1 MISAARTF
9 TSALLLPL
17 WMCCAPALAFE
28 SGKLVWL
35 TQDIGREKAM
45 AAIRDKSA
53 ETAKL
58 IAEWRWD
65 ACGARPDKT
74 FRCVSVAKDWI
85 EIRLNSNRTGWV
97 RRSSVA
103 DSDGFVAFLLD
114 RILLMEEYAAGTGR
128 FKDLLPLDR
137 DGRLAEL
144 KARKKDDK
152 RAARVLVHCLT
163 RHVSHESL
171 RVAVRSS
178 TISDRGKS
186 ALIGALGKNDK
197 EAVAK
202 LIAKLGK
209 SDVAGSVA
217 SKKLAA
223 IGSPAVEPLLEQL
236 RSPDRR
242 VRYWAIPALCG
253 TGDLRV
259 VPPIAELMRTDKDA
273 FVRSVAA
280 YYLRQLPS
288 ATEALI
294 AQLRVEKNGGVA
306 GWIARGLVEANRVK
320 AAAVLAEKTDHPAEK
335 VRVYALK
342 GIVKFRVAS
351 AHRTILRHA
360 RTDASANVR
369 SECIKL
375 LSDLGRRDRKTREV
389 LAAELKAP
397 QPARRW
403 HAIKALRKLSGL
415 EYGYDPAKT
424 TADNAAAIASW
435 NKWCE
440 K

>member
-9 TSALLLPL
+9 ASALLL

-28 SGKLVWL
+28 PDRLAWL
-35 TQDIGREKAM
+35 TRDVNREKTM
-45 AAIRDKSA
+45 AAIRDKPA

-74 FRCVSVAKDWI
+74 FRCVSAAKDWI
-85 EIRLNSNRTGWV
+85 EVRLNSNRTGWV
-97 RRSSVA
+97 RRSSA
-103 DSDGFVAFLLD
+103 TDSDGFIAFLLD
-114 RILLMEEYAAGTGR
+114 RILLMEEYAAGVGR
-128 FKDLLPLDR
+128 FKGLLPLDR

-171 RVAVRSS
+171 RIAVRNS

-186 ALIGALGKNDK
+186 ALVSALGKNDK

-223 IGSPAVEPLLEQL
+223 IGSPAIEPLLKQL

-253 TGDLRV
+253 TRDLRV
-259 VPPIAELMRTDKDA
+259 VPPVAELMRKDEDT

-280 YYLRQLPS
+280 YHLSRLPS

-294 AQLRVEKNGGVA
+294 AQLRVEKHHGVA

-320 AAAVLAEKTDHPAEK
+320 AAAVLAGKTNHPAEK

-342 GIVKFRVAS
+342 GIVKFRVAN
-351 AHRTILRHA
+351 AHQVILQHA

-375 LSDLGRRDRKTREV
+375 LGWLGRRDRKTREV
-389 LAAELKAP
+389 LAAELNAP

-403 HAIKALRKLSGL
+403 HAIKSLRKLSGL